1 MGQKGLSVLH
11 RIDSSMI
18 WQSYVYNKNYKW
30 LSYNLWFAYIQFY
43 KVIFYVD
50 TDLMLRNNLAYH
62 NTFLIKTYNNI
73 HKVYKTHIRFSY
85 HIDLYCIEFYNFL
98 LLLNVFF
105 YANLDFFQHKEKWKK
120 KKLLIKN
127 FL

>member
-18 WQSYVYNKNYKW
+18 WQSYIYNKRYKW

-43 KVIFYVD
+43 KIIFFLD
-50 TDLMLRNNLAYH
+50 IDLILNNNLAYN
-62 NTFLIKTYNNI
+62 NTFLTKTYKNI
-73 HKVYKTHIRFSY
+73 YKIYKKHIRFSY
-85 HIDLYCIEFYNFL
+85 HIDLYCIEFHNFL
-98 LLLNVFF
+98 LLLNIFF
-105 YANLDFFQHKEKWKK
+105 YANLDFFQHKQKLKK
-120 KKLLIKN
+120 KKLLLNK